1 MFEEELKMD
10 FGPSIDGKPS
20 GIDLSLQGAKS
31 DAARGRSVNLARAGD
46 FSGAR
51 TLINETR
58 FSTSLERSSALNV
71 IDSIESKSEQVR
83 FVKDENSYKDIMAK
97 MLDKTATQE
106 DAQRAGFKDE
116 DDLANFKQFI
126 KGSYKPN
133 PESTT
138 PIGQGEAH
146 KIVFDNN
153 SGEASAGK
161 LTSLRKLMDLRYVDR
176 NITDDTYMRAVDRIH
191 NPYPRDMVSN
201 IKATIIDQGRDWWGT
216 SKSEKNIVRANE
228 EWSEWFDKKIKDD
241 SFNKMNPDQQ
251 LDIMKKAMGAFVSQ
265 IPVEEIDYSS
275 ESTGV
280 DVIKWIKVIS
290 PGGEIR
296 EVRATQ
302 FERAIREGYKAIN

>member
-1 MFEEELKMD
+1 M
-10 FGPSIDGKPS
+10 
-20 GIDLSLQGAKS
+20 
-31 DAARGRSVNLARAGD
+31 R
-46 FSGAR
+46 
-51 TLINETR
+51 
-58 FSTSLERSSALNV
+58 
-71 IDSIESKSEQVR
+71 
-83 FVKDENSYKDIMAK
+83 
-97 MLDKTATQE
+97 
-106 DAQRAGFKDE
+106 
-116 DDLANFKQFI
+116 
-126 KGSYKPN
+126 
-133 PESTT
+133 
-138 PIGQGEAH
+138 
-146 KIVFDNN
+146 
-153 SGEASAGK
+153 
-161 LTSLRKLMDLRYVDR
+161 LRYEDR